1 MEASGG
7 DTGFEGQVEAF
18 VNFVE
23 AHGSVQRGLGEGV
36 RRSGDIHYRVLG
48 GRWKLLEALAI

>member
-1 MEASGG
+1 MGIL
-7 DTGFEGQVEAF
+7 GFEGQVEAF